1 MQRIVGSWRR
11 YFNFVWD
18 FLMECFEKIVS
29 VIQENELIRLAFLC
43 TVVPVCLW
51 FVLSI
56 FLELPYSFN
65 VGKYNSNLEYASK
78 YRIPRHY
85 FKTYRKKY
93 NITNNHFHPQV
104 SSSGFSDSSS
114 PNTIIVD
121 SRTGEVLNDSFSPSV
136 LPTEKEII
144 KKQNFKDD
152 KKNRE
157 YMARNLYHEYLW
169 DKYTNKPQNS
179 EKTKKKLDIDYEE

>member
-1 MQRIVGSWRR
+1 MQRIIGSWRR

-65 VGKYNSNLEYASK
+65 IKKYKSHLEYTTKYKIPRYSVWIPGKKDIEKYSFKPKVSNLNDDEY
-78 YRIPRHY
+78 YNPNH
-85 FKTYRKKY
+85 KKY
-93 NITNNHFHPQV
+93 YV
-104 SSSGFSDSSS
+104 
-114 PNTIIVD
+114 
-121 SRTGEVLNDSFSPSV
+121 
-136 LPTEKEII
+136 
-144 KKQNFKDD
+144 
-152 KKNRE
+152 KKN
-157 YMARNLYHEYLW
+157 NKNINPSSNKVSHNGLYKNQRTMEENNPKFYS
-169 DKYTNKPQNS
+169 QF
-179 EKTKKKLDIDYEE
+179 DIEVEE